1 MSAPPEPGSIIPSGL
16 KVCTSVP
23 ELLMLLEFVF
33 GGLVWILVAAS
44 RIPFPQ
50 NQGWVMF
57 VSVFCFVITTLLL
70 ILYMAGV
77 QKRSSAWNAVDVFY
91 HLIAAIFYLSIAVLE
106 ASDTRILFVLFP
118 PQLANIFKLN
128 IAASVFA
135 FLATLI
141 YTIHAILSILRW
153 KSASS

>member
-1 MSAPPEPGSIIPSGL
+1 MSTPAQPATPIPSGL

-33 GGLVWILVAAS
+33 GGLVWILVASS
-44 RIPFPQ
+44 RVPFPP

-77 QKRSSAWNAVDVFY
+77 QKSSSAWNAVDVFY

-106 ASDTRILFVLFP
+106 ADDTRFRFSFAP
-118 PQLANIFKLN
+118 PQFAKIYKIN